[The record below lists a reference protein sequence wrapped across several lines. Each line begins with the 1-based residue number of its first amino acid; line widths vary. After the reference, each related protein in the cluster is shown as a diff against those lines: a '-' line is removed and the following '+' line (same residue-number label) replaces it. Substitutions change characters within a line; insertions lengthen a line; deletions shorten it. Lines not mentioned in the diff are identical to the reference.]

1 MPDEIEIEIE
11 IEIEDLIEE
20 EKPNFGVPIIGNF
33 GSFHTK
39 TSFEVNYL
47 LTSMN
52 FKQLDDIEVAS
63 DAFTFEQVNFD
74 EMIQREVD
82 ESRVNNEIVTDYLES
97 PLKQALF
104 FPPLIVSIVAFD
116 DNDVPLHK
124 YENSLEKINPDGKIP
139 IFTKRWDR
147 HFEIEFPIVKNG
159 FDYYNSSE
167 NGELKI
173 YPHAAKLK
181 LDKSIVKLVIID
193 GQHRYKAIQEYLR
206 RHPDENKFL
215 NIPVCI
221 CFSPQAMEK
230 NGPEDILDTLRNMFV
245 TINNTGKRV
254 SGHYL
259 DLLNDNSLAS
269 QTVRLLAN
277 KWKKEN
283 DDPLQ
288 SKLQF
293 LEWNQRSDSKARRVN
308 RAHSITTVSMLCESL
323 RKSVFLDSKDVD
335 FTYNLLGLSEYKN
348 ELSTDQLSVYD
359 ISEKVFSHQQKTIL
373 YEIIENR
380 LIEPIEILLTSP
392 SVYKSKI
399 DSYKLAIDETNQ
411 KSLKGDSGYPTF
423 ITLMKNFGDIDVKRH
438 TEKAKDASDK
448 FYNLIKTNE
457 HQDNYTRLVFN
468 QAYFRSWASIA
479 SISPFIC
486 DELANFTHVFVNAL
500 ETVAFDER
508 RKTFSKSRSYNQ
520 NLLYKGGKPNV
531 TLFGKDCWLDLVMMS
546 LLGEQAQQILKSYFN
561 TLANSGIIIEKF
573 NAELCKANHRF
584 MERLF
589 DEILKDNRKNWH
601 VKEYPLSF
609 RNQLSALKEAGDEE
623 SIKTL
628 ETLLKDKTFEIYK
641 ERKELLSN
649 VVDVDYSQLG
659 LF

>member
-1 MPDEIEIEIE
+1 MSDE
-11 IEIEDLIEE
+11 IEIEDLVEE
-20 EKPNFGVPIIGNF
+20 EKPNFGSPIIGNF
-33 GSFHTK
+33 GSFHTRD
-39 TSFEVNYL
+39 SFEVNYL

-63 DAFTFEQVNFD
+63 DAFKFEQVNFD
-74 EMIQREVD
+74 EMIQREID
-82 ESRVNNEIVTDYLES
+82 ESRVNDEIVTDYLES
-97 PLKQALF
+97 TLKQALF

-116 DNDVPLHK
+116 DDNVPLHK
-124 YENSLEKINPDGKIP
+124 YENSVEHIERSGKIP
-139 IFTKRWDR
+139 MFTKRWDR
-147 HFEIEFPIVKNG
+147 HFEIEFPIIKNG

-221 CFSPQAMEK
+221 CFSPQAMAK
-230 NGPEDILDTLRNMFV
+230 NGSEDILDTLRNMFV

-254 SGHYL
+254 SGNYL

-308 RAHSITTVSMLCESL
+308 RTHSITTVSMLCESL

-335 FTYNLLGLSEYKN
+335 FTFNLLGLSEYKN
-348 ELSTDQLSVYD
+348 ELSTDQLTVYD
-359 ISEKVFSHQQKTIL
+359 ISENVFSHQQKVLL

-380 LIEPIEILLTSP
+380 LIEPIEMLLTLP

-399 DSYKLAIDETNQ
+399 DSYKIAIDECNQ
-411 KSLKGDSGYPTF
+411 KSLKGEKGYPTF
-423 ITLMKNFGDIDVKRH
+423 IKIMQNFSDVDVKRH
-438 TEKAKDASDK
+438 TEATKEASDE

-468 QAYFRSWASIA
+468 QAYFRSWACIA
-479 SISPFIC
+479 SISSSIC
-486 DELANFTHVFVNAL
+486 NDITNFTRVFVNAL
-500 ETVAFDER
+500 EVVAFNER
-508 RKTFSKSRSYNQ
+508 RKTFSKSRVYNQ
-520 NLLYKGGKPNV
+520 NLLYKGSKPNV
-531 TLFGKDCWLDLVMMS
+531 TLFGKDCWFDLVMMC
-546 LLGEQAQQILKSYFN
+546 LLGEQAQQIFKGYFN
-561 TLANSGIIIEKF
+561 TLANSDIIIEKF
-573 NAELCKANHRF
+573 NSELYKANQRF
-584 MERLF
+584 MERLS

-601 VKEYPLSF
+601 LKEYPLSF
-609 RNQLSALKEAGDEE
+609 RNQLSTLKEAGDEE

-628 ETLLKDKTFEIYK
+628 EILLKEKTFEIYK

-649 VVDVDYSQLG
+649 VIDVDNSQLG